1 MNQMKICSILM
12 NKIHTTLFQPMTATS
27 ILEVRHLRT
36 LAALQETGSVSHA
49 AKRVHLTQ
57 SALSHQI
64 SALQSHYGLQIV
76 RRKGQT
82 VELTDAGKHLVMLAE
97 KVLEEIHATE
107 RGLAK
112 MSQQATGSLRVVLE
126 CHTCFDWLM
135 PLMDAFRQNWPDV
148 ELDLVSGFH
157 SDPVK
162 LLEEGRADVVIGSEH
177 KQRRG
182 IVHHPLFRF
191 EILAVMAPEHPLRR
205 KRILRAQDFA
215 TETLITYP
223 VPEDRIDL
231 ILNVLKPAG
240 IQPQRRTAELTVA
253 ILQLVASRRG
263 LAALPS
269 WGLKN
274 YVDHDYVIARRI
286 GAHGLWSD
294 LYASTL
300 TETASRPYL
309 RDFVVTARDTC
320 FATLDGIIPLDSG

>member
-1 MNQMKICSILM
+1 MSLV
-12 NKIHTTLFQPMTATS
+12 S
-27 ILEVRHLRT
+27 ILELRHLRT
-36 LAALQETGSVSHA
+36 LAALHETGSVSRA

-64 SALQSHYGLQIV
+64 KALQTHYGLSIV
-76 RRKGQT
+76 QRRGQT
-82 VELTDAGKHLVMLAE
+82 VELTDAGKHLVSLAG
-97 KVLEEIHATE
+97 KVLEDIQATE
-107 RGLAK
+107 RSLAT
-112 MSQQATGSLRVVLE
+112 MSQQATGSLRIALE

-135 PLMDAFRQNWPDV
+135 PLMDAFRQHWPEV

-162 LLEEGRADVVIGSEH
+162 LLEEGGADVVIGSEH
-177 KQRRG
+177 KRRRG
-182 IVHHPLFRF
+182 IIHHPLFSF
-191 EILAVMAPEHPLRR
+191 EILAVLPPEHPLRA
-205 KRILRAQDFA
+205 KRILHAADFA
-215 TETLITYP
+215 DETLITYP

-263 LAALPS
+263 VAALPS
-269 WGLKN
+269 WGIKN

-286 GAHGLWSD
+286 GTHGLWSD

-309 RDFVVTARDTC
+309 RDFLITAKNTC
-320 FATLDGIIPLDSG
+320 FATLDGIVPVD